1 MKCGKLLA
9 FNGNN
14 RTSSRLAKKRLF
26 SMMQACGKIVTD
38 SETVHNHNMALL
50 ASPSKYGYF

>member
-1 MKCGKLLA
+1 
-9 FNGNN
+9 
-14 RTSSRLAKKRLF
+14 
-26 SMMQACGKIVTD
+26 MQACGKIVTD